1 MNQTQTT
8 ACYRV
13 RMTRIALLAV
23 IIVAL
28 GATIG
33 VCTEPKGND
42 WSNNLETAIKD
53 SKKSG
58 RPIMLVFTG
67 SDWCLWCQKLD
78 RDIFSTPEFSRWS
91 EKLIKMEVDFPQSE
105 SLPKKITDRN
115 QWLLE
120 RYEKHVESYPT
131 ILFIN
136 AKGKVLAK
144 TGYINNDVNNWIA
157 NADQILPK
165 TRTASA
171 AVDVQM
177 ADNGN

>member
-1 MNQTQTT
+1 MNQTKVFG
-8 ACYRV
+8 RV
-13 RMTRIALLAV
+13 RMIRIALLAAT
-23 IIVAL
+23 IVAS
-28 GATIG
+28 GASIG
-33 VCTEPKGND
+33 MANEPKGND
-42 WSNNLETAIKD
+42 WSNNLENAIKD

-78 RDIFSTPEFSRWS
+78 RDIFAKPEFSQWS
-91 EKLIKMEVDFPQSE
+91 KKLIKMEIDFPQST
-105 SLPKKITDRN
+105 SLPKRITDRN
-115 QWLLE
+115 EWLLE

-157 NADQILPK
+157 NADKILPK

-171 AVDVQM
+171 TVDVQV
-177 ADNGN
+177 AGKGK